1 MLQGSRFDVLKSDF
15 FDLSKEI
22 VQLREEIKLTQTER
36 DKALAEKS
44 ALEKEN
50 ERIAGQLKAYGVFQ
64 VNNHDFVL
72 NTT

>member
-1 MLQGSRFDVLKSDF
+1 MLQGSRFDVRKSDF
-15 FDLSKEI
+15 FDLSKEN

-64 VNNHDFVL
+64 VYNHDCVL